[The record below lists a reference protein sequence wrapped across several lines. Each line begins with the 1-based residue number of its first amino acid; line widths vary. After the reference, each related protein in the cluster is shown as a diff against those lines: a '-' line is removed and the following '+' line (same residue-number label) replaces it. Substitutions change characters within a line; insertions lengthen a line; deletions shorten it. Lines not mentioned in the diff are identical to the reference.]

1 MDNFVI
7 RKNPTPKSTKPP
19 LNIYT
24 DGACSNNGKPSAKA
38 GFGVWFGENDERNV
52 SQTYNGRQT
61 NNVAELLAIIT
72 ALTIVKEDIEQG
84 RIIHL
89 YTDSDYS
96 KRCCTTYGEKMEK
109 RNWIKKKPIP
119 NQELVKQAYYT
130 FKDKKNVH
138 FNYIAAHT
146 GKEDEHSLG
155 NEGADKLAN
164 LAIGQT
170 ECQYANRAKK
180 IYIKLPYEEKEKGK
194 KLGTKWDPKKKKLYI
209 MSNMDET
216 KKETILNLWG

>member
-1 MDNFVI
+1 MASISTALIEMMIIINNFNEEHDGHI
-7 RKNPTPKSTKPP
+7 I
-19 LNIYT
+19 NIY
-24 DGACSNNGKPSAKA
+24 S
-38 GFGVWFGENDERNV
+38 
-52 SQTYNGRQT
+52 
-61 NNVAELLAIIT
+61 
-72 ALTIVKEDIEQG
+72 
-84 RIIHL
+84 
-89 YTDSDYS
+89 DSKYAM
-96 KRCCTTYGEKMEK
+96 RCCGEYGAKLEKVG
-109 RNWIKKKPIP
+109 WVKKKPIP

-194 KLGTKWDPKKKKLYI
+194 K
-209 MSNMDET
+209 
-216 KKETILNLWG
+216 

>member
-1 MDNFVI
+1 MEINV
-7 RKNPTPKSTKPP
+7 
-19 LNIYT
+19 YT
-24 DGACSNNGKPSAKA
+24 DGACSNNGQRGAKA
-38 GFGVWFGENDERNV
+38 GLGVYFGENDPRNCSERIE
-52 SQTYNGRQT
+52 GKQT
-61 NNVAELLAIIT
+61 NNTAELKAIIK
-72 ALTIVKEDIEQG
+72 AAEI
-84 RIIHL
+84 L
-89 YTDSDYS
+89 YREILAGFTVNIYSDSSYAI
-96 KRCCTTYGEKMEK
+96 RCCTTYGEKMEK
-109 RNWIKKKPIP
+109 KNWIKKKPIP
-119 NQELVKQAYYT
+119 NQQLVKQAYYT

-138 FNYIAAHT
+138 FHYIAAHT

-170 ECQYANRAKK
+170 ECQYANRVKK

-194 KLGTKWDPKKKKLYI
+194 KLGTKWDPKKKKWYI

>member
-1 MDNFVI
+1 MEINV
-7 RKNPTPKSTKPP
+7 
-19 LNIYT
+19 YT
-24 DGACSNNGKPSAKA
+24 DGACSNNGQRGAKA
-38 GFGVWFGENDERNV
+38 GLGVYFGENDPRNCSERIE
-52 SQTYNGRQT
+52 GKQT
-61 NNVAELLAIIT
+61 NNTAELKAIIK
-72 ALTIVKEDIEQG
+72 AAEI
-84 RIIHL
+84 L
-89 YTDSDYS
+89 YREILAGFTVNIYSDSSYAI
-96 KRCCTTYGEKMEK
+96 RCCTTYGEKMEN

-170 ECQYANRAKK
+170 ECQYANRVKK

-194 KLGTKWDPKKKKLYI
+194 KLGTKWDPKKKKWYI

>member
-1 MDNFVI
+1 MEINVC
-7 RKNPTPKSTKPP
+7 
-19 LNIYT
+19 T
-24 DGACSNNGKPSAKA
+24 DGACSNNGQRGAKA
-38 GFGVWFGENDERNV
+38 GLGVYFGENDPRNCSERIE
-52 SQTYNGRQT
+52 GKQT
-61 NNVAELLAIIT
+61 NNTAELKAIIK
-72 ALTIVKEDIEQG
+72 AAEI
-84 RIIHL
+84 L
-89 YTDSDYS
+89 YREILAGFTVNIYSDSSYAI
-96 KRCCTTYGEKMEK
+96 RCCTTYGEKMEK
-109 RNWIKKKPIP
+109 KNWIKKKPIP
-119 NQELVKQAYYT
+119 NQQLVKQAYYT

-138 FNYIAAHT
+138 FHYIAAHT

-170 ECQYANRAKK
+170 ECQYANRVKK

-194 KLGTKWDPKKKKLYI
+194 KLGTKWDPKKKKWYI

>member
-1 MDNFVI
+1 MEINV
-7 RKNPTPKSTKPP
+7 
-19 LNIYT
+19 YT
-24 DGACSNNGKPSAKA
+24 DGACSNNGQRGAKA
-38 GFGVWFGENDERNV
+38 GLGVYFGENDPRNCSERIE
-52 SQTYNGRQT
+52 GKQT
-61 NNVAELLAIIT
+61 NNTAELKAIIKAAEILYREILAGFT
-72 ALTIVKEDIEQG
+72 VNI
-84 RIIHL
+84 
-89 YTDSDYS
+89 YTDSSYAI
-96 KRCCTTYGEKMEK
+96 RCCTTYGEKMEK

-194 KLGTKWDPKKKKLYI
+194 KLGTKWDPKKKKWYI

>member
-1 MDNFVI
+1 MEINV
-7 RKNPTPKSTKPP
+7 
-19 LNIYT
+19 YT
-24 DGACSNNGKPSAKA
+24 DGACSNNGQRGAKA
-38 GFGVWFGENDERNV
+38 GLGVYFGENDPRNCSERIE
-52 SQTYNGRQT
+52 GKQT
-61 NNVAELLAIIT
+61 NNTAELKAIIK
-72 ALTIVKEDIEQG
+72 AAEI
-84 RIIHL
+84 L
-89 YTDSDYS
+89 YREILAGFTVNIYSDSSYAI
-96 KRCCTTYGEKMEK
+96 RCCTTYGEKMEK

-194 KLGTKWDPKKKKLYI
+194 KLGTKWDPKKKKWYI

>member
-1 MDNFVI
+1 MEINV
-7 RKNPTPKSTKPP
+7 
-19 LNIYT
+19 YT
-24 DGACSNNGKPSAKA
+24 DGACSNNGQRGAKA
-38 GFGVWFGENDERNV
+38 GLGVYFGENDPRNCSERIE
-52 SQTYNGRQT
+52 GKQT
-61 NNVAELLAIIT
+61 NNTAELKAIIK
-72 ALTIVKEDIEQG
+72 AAEI
-84 RIIHL
+84 L
-89 YTDSDYS
+89 YREILAGFTVNIYSDSSYAI
-96 KRCCTTYGEKMEK
+96 RCCTTYGEKMEK
-109 RNWIKKKPIP
+109 RDWIKKKPIP

-194 KLGTKWDPKKKKLYI
+194 KLGTKWDPKKKKWYI

>member
-1 MDNFVI
+1 MEINV
-7 RKNPTPKSTKPP
+7 
-19 LNIYT
+19 YT
-24 DGACSNNGKPSAKA
+24 DGACSNNGQRGAKA
-38 GFGVWFGENDERNV
+38 GLGVYFGENDPRNCSERIE
-52 SQTYNGRQT
+52 GKQT
-61 NNVAELLAIIT
+61 NNTAELKAIIK
-72 ALTIVKEDIEQG
+72 AAEI
-84 RIIHL
+84 L
-89 YTDSDYS
+89 YREILAGFTVNIYSDSSYAI
-96 KRCCTTYGEKMEK
+96 RCCTTYGEKMEK

-119 NQELVKQAYYT
+119 NQELVKKAYYT

-194 KLGTKWDPKKKKLYI
+194 KLGTKWDPKKKKWYI

>member
-1 MDNFVI
+1 METNV
-7 RKNPTPKSTKPP
+7 
-19 LNIYT
+19 YT
-24 DGACSNNGKPSAKA
+24 DGACSNNGQRGAKA
-38 GFGVWFGENDERNV
+38 GLGVYFGENDPRNCSERIE
-52 SQTYNGRQT
+52 GKQT
-61 NNVAELLAIIT
+61 NNTAELKAIIK
-72 ALTIVKEDIEQG
+72 AAEI
-84 RIIHL
+84 L
-89 YTDSDYS
+89 YREILAGFTVNIYSDSSYAI
-96 KRCCTTYGEKMEK
+96 RCCTTYGEKMEN

-170 ECQYANRAKK
+170 ECQYANRVKK

-194 KLGTKWDPKKKKLYI
+194 KLGTKWDPKKKKWYI